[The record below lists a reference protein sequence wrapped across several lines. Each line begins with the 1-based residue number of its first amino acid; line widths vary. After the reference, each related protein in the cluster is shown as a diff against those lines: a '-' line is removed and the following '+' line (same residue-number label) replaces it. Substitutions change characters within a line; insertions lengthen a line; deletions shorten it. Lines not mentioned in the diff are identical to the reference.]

1 MYIVLRDYGPFKKGQ
16 AVNLPSM
23 TADKLLASGV
33 VGWPAVLNVPT
44 VKPPVIEPPAVPEMP
59 EPVKA
64 IKRPK
69 KNKMIGAA
77 PRGK

>member
-1 MYIVLRDYGPFKKGQ
+1 MYIVLKDYGPFKKGQ

-33 VGWPAVLNVPT
+33 VGLPEVP
-44 VKPPVIEPPAVPEMP
+44 VIKLPVIEPPAVPEAP

-69 KNKMIGAA
+69 KNKMMGAA
-77 PRGK
+77 PRVK